1 MKIVALLLLC
11 VCCMCLSSD
20 KSDQLPSPNHDNVTN
35 NITITNNSLERS
47 PMQSPKRKSRYSNPG
62 PKHPQVEMAHEL
74 ARRQKEEDDFITCC
88 CFFKMKKLPLH

>member
-35 NITITNNSLERS
+35 NITITNNPS
-47 PMQSPKRKSRYSNPG
+47 PRPSKILHAGPRHPK
-62 PKHPQVEMAHEL
+62 VDAAHEEMK
-74 ARRQKEEDDFITCC
+74 RRQEEDDFITCC
-88 CFFKMKKLPLH
+88 CFFKMKKLPVRI